1 MLFEEKDR
9 EYQGPKTYIE
19 DDFDYLDRSARKEAG
34 RVRHFLNEW
43 IACFPEDETRET
55 LI

>member
-19 DDFDYLDRSARKEAG
+19 DDFDYLEPIRK
-34 RVRHFLNEW
+34 
-43 IACFPEDETRET
+43 
-55 LI
+55 